1 MKNKN
6 ILVFAAHPDD
16 EVLGCSGTV
25 AKLISQGNKVKAVF
39 FTNGV
44 SSRGTGI
51 SKKNVLERQIA
62 AILVAKKL
70 RCYKPTFYNFPD
82 NALDTIPL
90 LKIIKTIEKEIK
102 KFNPSIIFTHFDK
115 DLNIDHKIISTAVT
129 TATRPISKKSNLE
142 KILFFEVLSSTE
154 WANFTKENLFSPN
167 YFVNIENY
175 IETKKE
181 LLKLYKKELKEWPH
195 PRSTKGIEILSNY
208 RGMACG
214 KKNAEAFLVSK
225 IFK

>member
-70 RCYKPTFYNFPD
+70 R
-82 NALDTIPL
+82 
-90 LKIIKTIEKEIK
+90 
-102 KFNPSIIFTHFDK
+102 
-115 DLNIDHKIISTAVT
+115 
-129 TATRPISKKSNLE
+129 
-142 KILFFEVLSSTE
+142 
-154 WANFTKENLFSPN
+154 
-167 YFVNIENY
+167 
-175 IETKKE
+175 
-181 LLKLYKKELKEWPH
+181 
-195 PRSTKGIEILSNY
+195 
-208 RGMACG
+208 
-214 KKNAEAFLVSK
+214 
-225 IFK
+225 